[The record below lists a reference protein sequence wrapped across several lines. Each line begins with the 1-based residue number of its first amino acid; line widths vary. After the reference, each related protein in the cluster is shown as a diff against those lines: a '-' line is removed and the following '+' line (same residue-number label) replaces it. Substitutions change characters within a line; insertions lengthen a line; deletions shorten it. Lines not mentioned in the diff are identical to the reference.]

1 MVFARTMWASR
12 GGAALNLL
20 LLTLICGKWGGY
32 NFPSFSFSVNQLR
45 RTLFLLRFFR
55 GDGVTLTRLE
65 IVIVILTRIY
75 EVAGRCLCGLGVMPA
90 SR

>member
-1 MVFARTMWASR
+1 MWASC
-12 GGAALNLL
+12 GGEALNLL
-20 LLTLICGKWGGY
+20 FLTLICGKWGGY
-32 NFPSFSFSVNQLR
+32 NCPSFSFSVNWLR
-45 RTLFLLRFFR
+45 RMSFLLRFFR

-65 IVIVILTRIY
+65 IVIVILTRID